1 MRTRWLGLILCAAL
15 SVPSLAASQEKREAK
30 KKDAPKPVEAGRV
43 YTQADL
49 ERVIQQAKDAPTTPL
64 PPAQPTE
71 QTQLPASAAKE
82 AKPVKP
88 AKPVADAPTSF
99 SNDDLEKM
107 FGKAEEKPT
116 PDSTDAGL
124 PKLPDPLGEVSDWQG
139 QREAAARRRDDAA
152 ARVAQLEGEIRD
164 LEQREL
170 AVRNPLLPRPAPPA
184 GMEAGWEKMS
194 GPERVT
200 AIDARLAQRREE
212 LAKARQVAAKA
223 AVDAKAD

>member
-1 MRTRWLGLILCAAL
+1 MILCFAVCAA
-15 SVPSLAASQEKREAK
+15 AAAQAEEKKDK

-49 ERVIQQAKDAPTTPL
+49 ERVIQQSKDAPTTPL
-64 PPAQPTE
+64 PPAQPGEKTALPP
-71 QTQLPASAAKE
+71 TQPGEKTALPASSAKE
-82 AKPVKP
+82 TKPMKP
-88 AKPVADAPTSF
+88 GDGVSF

-107 FGKAEEKPT
+107 FGKVEEKPS
-116 PDSTDAGL
+116 PDPDAGL
-124 PKLPDPLGEVSDWQG
+124 PKLPDPMGEVSDWQG

-164 LEQREL
+164 LEQRGL

-184 GMEAGWEKMS
+184 GMEGGWEKMS
-194 GPERVT
+194 GGERAT

-212 LAKARQVAAKA
+212 LAKARQDAAKA

>member
-1 MRTRWLGLILCAAL
+1 MRTRCLGLILCAAL
-15 SVPSLAASQEKREAK
+15 SVSPFAAAEEKKDAK

-49 ERVIQQAKDAPTTPL
+49 ERVIQQAKDAPITPL
-64 PPAQPTE
+64 PPAQPTD
-71 QTQLPASAAKE
+71 QTQLPAPAVKE

-107 FGKAEEKPT
+107 FGKVEEKPASD
-116 PDSTDAGL
+116 PDAGL
-124 PKLPDPLGEVSDWQG
+124 PKLPDPMGEVSDWQG

-164 LEQREL
+164 LEQRGL

-194 GPERVT
+194 GTERVM

-212 LAKARQVAAKA
+212 LAKARQNAAKA
-223 AVDAKAD
+223 AMDAKAD